1 MLGHKIAP
9 PFYALE
15 DGKAIRVLG
24 LFFSLSLSNTLM
36 RLFLPPPLW
45 LTIIGL

>member
-15 DGKAIRVLG
+15 DRKAIRALR
-24 LFFSLSLSNTLM
+24 LFFFFLSNTLTL
-36 RLFLPPPLW
+36 LFLLPPLW
-45 LTIIGL
+45 LIIIGL